1 MKIIKQIQC
10 PECRTWIKY
19 EDETEIKTKPRNAI
33 ELFVILYDRQGYE
46 SANLELILDINDYID
61 FEKLKKRQKQ
71 LDRIALDYAR
81 LQGYKATYAYV
92 TKIEK
97 L

>member
-1 MKIIKQIQC
+1 MKTIKQIQC

-19 EDETEIKTKPRNAI
+19 EYETIIETKPRNAI

-61 FEKLKKRQKQ
+61 FEILKKRKKL

-81 LQGYKATYAYV
+81 LQGYKASYAEV
-92 TKIEK
+92 KKIEK

>member
-19 EDETEIKTKPRNAI
+19 EYETEIKTKPRNAI

-61 FEKLKKRQKQ
+61 FEKLKNRQKL

-81 LQGYKATYAYV
+81 LQGYKATYASV
-92 TKIEK
+92 KRINK

>member
-1 MKIIKQIQC
+1 MKTIKQIQC

-19 EDETEIKTKPRNAI
+19 ENETIIETKPRNAI
-33 ELFVILYDRQGYE
+33 ELFVVLYDRQGYE

-61 FEKLKKRQKQ
+61 FEKLKKRKKL

-81 LQGYKATYAYV
+81 LQGYKASYAEV
-92 TKIEK
+92 KKIEK